1 MFVERKRWMT
11 AEEFNDVY
19 ALCQFLP
26 GPNIVN
32 LTAVFGSR
40 MRGPTGAIAAW
51 AGFLVLP
58 FCVMLAAG
66 MLYERYGDVEIVR
79 RVLSGV
85 APAAAGLLIATAAK
99 MAAPMFRSFGPA
111 PFVLLATAVRD
122 RSDALAAAAGADRD
136 GRRSASGWPG
146 GCGQGRAMKADG
158 DILITLAVQFAIM
171 SLLALGGAN
180 AVVPEM
186 HRQAVELRGWMSER
200 EFTDMFA
207 MSQAAPGPNVML
219 VTLIGYHVAGVA
231 GALVTTLAM
240 CGPTAVLA
248 HFLGR
253 TWDRFKDAPW
263 RMAVQAGVVPISVG
277 LVGAS
282 AIVLTGAADHS
293 WVAAVITVATA
304 ATAFWTRWNPLWLIG
319 IAGLAGLTGLV

>member
-1 MFVERKRWMT
+1 MT
-11 AEEFNDVY
+11 AEEFNNVY
-19 ALCQFLP
+19 TLCQFLP

-40 MRGPTGAIAAW
+40 MRGPTGAMAAW
-51 AGFLVLP
+51 AGFLVVP
-58 FCVMLAAG
+58 FCVMLVAG
-66 MLYERYGDVEIVR
+66 ILYERYGDVEAVR
-79 RVLSGV
+79 RVLAGI

-99 MAAPMFRSFGPA
+99 MAVPMFRSFGPA
-111 PFVLLATAVRD
+111 PFVLLATA
-122 RSDALAAAAGADRD
+122 AAIGLMR
-136 GRRSASGWPG
+136 WPLLLVLIV
-146 GCGQGRAMKADG
+146 MKADG
-158 DILITLAVQFAIM
+158 DILVTLAVQFAMM
-171 SLLALGGAN
+171 SLLAFGGAN

-186 HRQAVELRGWMSER
+186 HRQAVELRGWMTER

-231 GALVTTLAM
+231 GALITTLAM

-253 TWDRFKDAPW
+253 TWDLFKDAPW
-263 RMAVQAGVVPISVG
+263 RVAVQAGVVPISVG

-282 AIVLTGAADHS
+282 AIVLTQAADRS

-304 ATAFWTRWNPLWLIG
+304 VTAFWSRWNPLWLIG
-319 IAGLAGLTGLV
+319 VAGLAGLTGLV